1 MNKLQPQ
8 APDARRATHPID
20 FATFEPYPYVLTIL
34 ATDLHNC
41 VRRPSAS
48 VVLLASSFAFVLGY
62 RAVALIRLISLGI
75 DSDCI
80 MHIRKFKMRLNN
92 PDI

>member
-1 MNKLQPQ
+1 
-8 APDARRATHPID
+8 
-20 FATFEPYPYVLTIL
+20 
-34 ATDLHNC
+34 
-41 VRRPSAS
+41 
-48 VVLLASSFAFVLGY
+48 VLLASSFAFVLGY